1 MYKQTIPVIISEKG
15 LKNFFSEVFKEINT
29 LIKYKFELVD
39 LDEAKVSKSL
49 VFVLD
54 FASYT
59 KLLNLNLT
67 NKKYFI
73 FEKNDLN
80 SVKITNQCT
89 LIKCPFKISELTHLV
104 ENYIDQITKRD
115 QKKINFKLHSFDPLS
130 RKLFKGHNS
139 VRFTEKESEIFV
151 CLLESN
157 GKYLNKTYLLEKVWH
172 YNQEIDTH
180 TLETHLYS
188 LRKKIDKKLGT
199 KNLIKHEESKG
210 YTIDKSIL

>member
-15 LKNFFSEVFKEINT
+15 LKKFFSEVFKEINT

-73 FEKNDLN
+73 LEKNDLN

>member
-73 FEKNDLN
+73 LEKNDLN

>member
-15 LKNFFSEVFKEINT
+15 LKNFFSEIFDEINT

-54 FASYT
+54 FASYN

-73 FEKNDLN
+73 LEKNDLN
-80 SVKITNQCT
+80 TLKITNQCT
-89 LIKCPFKISELTHLV
+89 LIKCPFKISELSHLV

-115 QKKINFKLHSFDPLS
+115 QKKINFKSHSFDPLS

-199 KNLIKHEESKG
+199 KKLIKHEESKG
-210 YTIDKSIL
+210 YTIDKSLL

>member
-73 FEKNDLN
+73 LEKNDLN

-151 CLLESN
+151 CLLSN
-157 GKYLNKTYLLEKVWH
+157 RKYLNKTYLLEKVWH
-172 YNQEIDTH
+172 YNQ
-180 TLETHLYS
+180 S
-188 LRKKIDKKLGT
+188 
-199 KNLIKHEESKG
+199 
-210 YTIDKSIL
+210 